1 MSTNIAETSLEWIQ
15 ERSQAL
21 QPYLITKVE
30 RGIIGKSRYAARL
43 RQEIKKASEDR
54 EPVLILG
61 EPGLDKDNIAALIH
75 FNSDHRREA
84 IAKINCNLMQASGA
98 DLFGRVGGNSGLLT
112 YLGKG
117 TLVLNN
123 VQELPA
129 EVVPKI
135 MQLLKERTFKPI
147 GSDDNDAPLIC
158 ETRIIMVSEKY
169 KPVCESCT
177 QHAIKVPALRVRKAD
192 IKSHVE
198 YYISLACRDRG
209 ISRPTITAEALRSLQ
224 SYDFP
229 GNLKE
234 LQLLVERA
242 IVQSL
247 GAPFLTE
254 SVFWS
259 VQPKGKNFRFNLLN
273 AYPNLRRFLRSD
285 WFPDRINYG
294 FTLTFFA
301 VIVAMLFLA
310 PQTRDRNI
318 ALNFF
323 WAWWWPLIL
332 IGFPFVGR
340 LWCSICP
347 FMIYG
352 EVVQKLSLWLFP
364 RQLKHWNRDVSE
376 RWGGW
381 FLFGLFVLIYLWEE
395 LWDLQ
400 NTAYLSAY
408 LLLLITAGAII
419 CSLIFER
426 RYWCRYLCPIGGM
439 NGLFAKLS
447 MIELRA
453 QQGTCS
459 AECTTYQCY
468 KGGVKKGEGLE
479 TNGCPLYSH
488 PAQLQDNRDCVL
500 CMTCLKACPHRSVEL
515 NLRPPAIELWTTHV
529 PRTYEVA
536 LLLLLLGGAFL
547 HRLPEIQTAIAWQ
560 FGEVEFVPHL
570 ILSVLILLIAAA
582 IPLVAYGTMRSLH
595 FIAVNWKMNCKDRQL
610 PFGLI
615 ACKPRPFIQLAYGYL
630 PLALGA
636 NLAHYLRLFLQE
648 AGRILPVTWATF
660 GMDGSNLPIFI
671 AHPAVIEFLQGTV
684 LICSVL
690 LSWALTQKIARQPWR
705 SLLPQHLSTVV
716 LAIALWTII
725 INVGH

>member
-1 MSTNIAETSLEWIQ
+1 MFANYSQTSLEWIQ
-15 ERSQAL
+15 ERSQVL
-21 QPYLITKVE
+21 QPYLITKAE
-30 RGIIGKSRYAARL
+30 RGIIGKSRYAIRL

-54 EPVLILG
+54 QPVLIIG

-75 FNSDHRREA
+75 FGSANRREA
-84 IAKINCNLMQASGA
+84 IAKVNCSLVQASGA
-98 DLFGRVGGNSGLLT
+98 DLFGRAGINHGLLA

-123 VQELPA
+123 IQELPA
-129 EVVPKI
+129 ELIPQIV
-135 MQLLKERTFKPI
+135 QLLEKGTFKPV
-147 GSDDNDAPLIC
+147 GSDETDVSLAC
-158 ETRIIMVSEKY
+158 ETRIIMVSEKRQSAS
-169 KPVCESCT
+169 ES
-177 QHAIKVPALRVRKAD
+177 HVKHSIKVPSLRVRKVD
-192 IKSHVE
+192 IKPHVE
-198 YYISLACRDRG
+198 YYINLFCRDRG
-209 ISRPTITAEALRSLQ
+209 IPKPTITAEALRSLQ
-224 SYDFP
+224 SYDFI

-234 LQLLVERA
+234 LRLLVERA
-242 IVQSL
+242 ILQSQ
-247 GAPFLTE
+247 GARSLDE

-259 VQPKGKNFRFNLLN
+259 TQPKGRKFRFNLLN
-273 AYPNLRRFLRSD
+273 AYPNLRRFLRSE
-285 WFPDRINYG
+285 WFPDRLNYG
-294 FTLTFFA
+294 FTFTFFTL
-301 VIVAMLFLA
+301 VVAMLFLA

-340 LWCSICP
+340 LWCAICP

-364 RQLKHWNRDVSE
+364 RQLKPWNRDVAE

-408 LLLLITAGAII
+408 LLLLITAGAMI

-447 MIELRA
+447 ITELRA

-488 PAQLQDNRDCVL
+488 PAQLQDNHDCVL
-500 CMTCLKACPHRSVEL
+500 CMTCLKACPHKSVEF

-547 HRLPEIQTAIAWQ
+547 HRLPEISTALGLETNTEA
-560 FGEVEFVPHL
+560 FFPHL
-570 ILSVLILLIAAA
+570 GLSLSILIVSAA
-582 IPLVAYGTMRSLH
+582 IPLAAYGIMRSLH
-595 FIAVNWKMNCKDRQL
+595 ALTIIWKKNYEDHQL
-610 PFGLI
+610 PYGI
-615 ACKPRPFIQLAYGYL
+615 ITYKPRPFIQLTYGYL
-630 PLALGA
+630 PLVLGA

-660 GMDGSNLPIFI
+660 GLDGSNLPIFI
-671 AHPAVIEFLQGTV
+671 AHPAVIEFLQGTT
-684 LICSVL
+684 LIFSVL
-690 LSWALTQKIARQPWR
+690 LTWALTQKIARQPWR
-705 SLLPQHLSTVV
+705 SLLPQHLSTVI
-716 LAIALWTII
+716 LAIALWLMII
-725 INVGH
+725 

>member
-1 MSTNIAETSLEWIQ
+1 MFTNNPETSLDWIQ

-30 RGIIGKSRYAARL
+30 RGIIGKSRYASRL

-75 FNSDHRREA
+75 FNSDRRREA
-84 IAKINCNLMQASGA
+84 IAKINCNLIQASGA
-98 DLFGRVGGNSGLLT
+98 ELFGRAGGNSGLLT

-135 MQLLKERTFKPI
+135 MQLLKEGTFKPL
-147 GSDDNDAPLIC
+147 GSDETDVDLIC
-158 ETRIIMVSEKY
+158 ETRIIMVSEKF

-177 QHAIKVPALRVRKAD
+177 QHVIKVPALRVRKSD
-192 IKSHVE
+192 IKPHVE

-209 ISRPTITAEALRSLQ
+209 IPRPKIAAEALRSLQ

-254 SVFWS
+254 AVFWS
-259 VQPKGKNFRFNLLN
+259 TQPKGKNFRFNLLN

-301 VIVAMLFLA
+301 IVVAILFLA

-364 RQLKHWNRDVSE
+364 RELKHWNRDVSE

-439 NGLFAKLS
+439 NGMFAKLS

-560 FGEVEFVPHL
+560 FSESEFLPHL
-570 ILSVLILLIAAA
+570 SLSLLILIVAAA
-582 IPLVAYGTMRSLH
+582 IPLVAYGIMRSLH
-595 FIAVNWKMNCKDRQL
+595 FITVNWKKNCQDYQL
-610 PFGLI
+610 PYGLT
-615 ACKPRPFIQLAYGYL
+615 ACKPRPFIQIAYGYL

-660 GMDGSNLPIFI
+660 GMDGSNLPISI

-684 LICSVL
+684 LIFSVL
-690 LSWALTQKIARQPWR
+690 LTWTLTQKIAKQPWQ
-705 SLLPQHLSTVV
+705 SLLPQHLSTSV
-716 LAIALWTII
+716 LAIALWAII
-725 INVGH
+725 VNAGH